1 MRSLFVTRR
10 IVKQLSKDKR
20 TLGLL
25 IFAPLFVLFLLYTIF
40 NSEISLPKIEAIGM
54 PDAMVTAFEE
64 ETTLTLVN
72 DKAAAMNDLKYQK
85 TDAVVVYTEPDITV
99 YVEGSDMSVTG
110 AVKKAVASAMSSYME
125 TYVQET
131 AEQTAEEQQQSVR
144 DKIDEQIASIQADIA
159 DQIGQQQLQIQK
171 DMEAQI
177 DQQIEDMKSTI
188 QSEISS
194 QLKKALKSK
203 ISAAIASASAQQQA
217 ALQAQLSSYQAG
229 VMQNI
234 TQQVQAYGA
243 SVEQAVQ
250 SYLDQTGAPGSGA
263 AFEMPAFTMPQI
275 APPVISIPEISVSVS
290 APSVD
295 LADIEMPSVVMP
307 GIDAPEVT
315 SADIEVP
322 DIRISVDVTD
332 IAYSYI
338 NGSDDMSTF
347 DAVAPYMMG
356 FFVFFF
362 VFIIAGVSFLRERIS
377 GTLDRVLATPIRRY
391 QIVLG
396 YFIGF
401 GIFVFIQTVLIQI
414 FMVYVLHVAI
424 KGSFMLVLLT
434 NLLLA
439 TGSLALGTFL
449 SAFARNEMQMF
460 QFIPVVIVPQVLF
473 CGIFSLR
480 EAPLWVQALSK
491 VFPLTYG
498 AQALSDI
505 AIRGL
510 GFANIAVNL
519 AVLAGFTLLFLV
531 LNTFVLK
538 KYRRL

>member
-10 IVKQLSKDKR
+10 IVKQLIKDKR

-25 IFAPLFVLFLLYTIF
+25 IFAPVFVLFLLFTIF
-40 NSEISLPKIEAIGM
+40 NSDISLPNIEAIGM
-54 PDAMVTAFEE
+54 PDAMVAAFEE
-64 ETTLTLVN
+64 EANITIVS
-72 DKAAAMNDLKYQK
+72 DEIAAKDALKYQK
-85 TDAVVVYTEPDITV
+85 TDAVVVYSSPDIVV
-99 YVEGSDMSVTG
+99 YVEGSDVSVTG
-110 AVKKAVASAMSSYME
+110 AVKKAVAFAMSSYMK

-131 AEQTAEEQQQSVR
+131 AEQTADEQQKSVR
-144 DKIDEQIASIQADIA
+144 DKIDAQIVSIQDDIIS
-159 DQIGQQQLQIQK
+159 QIEAQQQQIQS

-194 QLKKALKSK
+194 QLKTALKSN
-203 ISAAIASASAQQQA
+203 ISAAIAGAAAQQQT
-217 ALQAQLSSYQAG
+217 ALQAQLSAYQAG
-229 VMQNI
+229 VMQTI
-234 TQQVQAYGA
+234 SQQVQSYGA
-243 SVEQAVQ
+243 SVQQAVQ
-250 SYLDQTGAPGSGA
+250 SYLDQTGASGSGV
-263 AFEMPAFTMPQI
+263 AFEMPTFTMPSI
-275 APPVISIPEISVSVS
+275 EPPVISIPEISVSVS
-290 APSVD
+290 TPRINLSNIDMPSISMPEISPPEIEST
-295 LADIEMPSVVMP
+295 DIE
-307 GIDAPEVT
+307 I
-315 SADIEVP
+315 P
-322 DIRISVDVTD
+322 DISISVDVSDVT
-332 IAYSYI
+332 YSYL
-338 NGSDDMSTF
+338 NGSDDMNTF
-347 DAVAPYMMG
+347 DTVAPYMMG

-377 GTLDRVLATPIRRY
+377 GTLDRVLASPVRRY

-401 GIFVFIQTVLIQI
+401 GIFVFIQTVLIQV
-414 FMVYVLHVAI
+414 FMVYVLGVVI

-480 EAPLWVQALSK
+480 EAPLWVQALSR

-498 AQALSDI
+498 ARALSDI

-510 GFANIAVNL
+510 GFADIAVNL

-531 LNTFVLK
+531 LNTLVLK

>member
-10 IVKQLSKDKR
+10 IVKQLLKDKR

-40 NSEISLPKIEAIGM
+40 NSEISIPNIAVIGM
-54 PDAMVTAFEE
+54 PDNMVAAFKQEANVTIFTDENMAMAN
-64 ETTLTLVN
+64 LRN
-72 DKAAAMNDLKYQK
+72 QK
-85 TDAVVVYTEPDITV
+85 TDAVVIYSDPDITV
-99 YVEGSDMSVTG
+99 CVEGSDVSVTG
-110 AVKKAVASAMSSYME
+110 AVKKAVASAMASYME
-125 TYVQET
+125 RYVEET
-131 AEQTAEEQQQSVR
+131 AEQTAEEQQQDIR
-144 DKIDEQIASIQADIA
+144 DKIDEQIASIQDDIA
-159 DQIGQQQLQIQK
+159 SQIDEQQQHIQS

-177 DQQIEDMKSTI
+177 DQQIEDMKATM
-188 QSEISS
+188 QSEISA
-194 QLKKALKSK
+194 QLQRALKSK
-203 ISAAIASASAQQQA
+203 ITEAVTQAAAQQQA
-217 ALQAQLSSYQAG
+217 ALQEQIAAYQTG
-229 VMQNI
+229 LMQSI
-234 TQQVQAYGA
+234 SQQIQGYSISVQ
-243 SVEQAVQ
+243 QALQ
-250 SYLDQTGAPGSGA
+250 SYLDQAGVSGSGTP
-263 AFEMPAFTMPQI
+263 FEMPVFTMPQI
-275 APPVISIPEISVSVS
+275 APPVISIPEISVSIS
-290 APSVD
+290 APSID
-295 LADIEMPSVVMP
+295 LSDIEMPAITMPDISAPVV
-307 GIDAPEVT
+307 D
-315 SADIEVP
+315 SANIEVP
-322 DIRISVDVTD
+322 DINISVD
-332 IAYSYI
+332 IADVSYTYL
-338 NGSDDMSTF
+338 NGSDEMNSF
-347 DAVAPYMMG
+347 DAIAPYMMG

-377 GTLDRVLATPIRRY
+377 GTLERVLATPIRRY

-401 GIFVFIQTVLIQI
+401 GIFVFIQTALIQV
-414 FMVYVLHVAI
+414 FMVYALHITI
-424 KGSFMLVLLT
+424 KGSFILMLLS

-510 GFANIAVNL
+510 GFADIAVDL
-519 AVLAGFTLLFLV
+519 AMLAFFTMLFLV
-531 LNTFVLK
+531 LNTIVLK

>member
-10 IVKQLSKDKR
+10 IVGQLIKDKR

-25 IFAPLFVLFLLYTIF
+25 ILAPLFVLFLLYTIF
-40 NSEISLPKIEAIGM
+40 NSEISAPNIEAIGM
-54 PDAMVTAFEE
+54 PETMIAAFEE
-64 ETTLTLVN
+64 ETNVTIIT
-72 DKAAAMNDLKYQK
+72 DEADAMDDLKYQK
-85 TDAVVVYTEPDITV
+85 ADAVVVYAAPNIMV
-99 YVEGSDMSVTG
+99 YVEGSDASVTG

-131 AEQTAEEQQQSVR
+131 AEQTAEEQQQSIR
-144 DKIDEQIASIQADIA
+144 NKIDEQIASIQDDIA
-159 DQIGQQQLQIQK
+159 DQIEAQQQEIQSE
-171 DMEAQI
+171 MEAQI
-177 DQQIEDMKSTI
+177 DEQIEDMKSTI

-194 QLKKALKSK
+194 QLKAALKSK
-203 ISAAIASASAQQQA
+203 ISAAIAAAAAQQQT
-217 ALQAQLSSYQAG
+217 ALQEQLAAYQAG
-229 VMQNI
+229 VMEAI
-234 TQQVQAYGA
+234 SQQVQSYSAA
-243 SVEQAVQ
+243 VQQAVQ
-250 SYLDQTGAPGSGA
+250 SYLVQTGAAGTGV
-263 AFEMPAFTMPQI
+263 AFEMPTFTMPQI
-275 APPVISIPEISVSVS
+275 EPPVINIPEISVSIS
-290 APSVD
+290 APSID
-295 LADIEMPSVVMP
+295 LSDIEMPAISMP
-307 GIDAPEVT
+307 EISAPEVEST
-315 SADIEVP
+315 DIEVP
-322 DIRISVDVTD
+322 DISISVEVTD
-332 IAYSYI
+332 ITYSYL

-347 DAVAPYMMG
+347 DTIAPYMMG

-401 GIFVFIQTVLIQI
+401 GIFVFVQTVLIQL
-414 FMVYVLHVAI
+414 FMVYVLNIAI

-480 EAPLWVQALSK
+480 EAPIWVQALSK
-491 VFPLTYG
+491 IFPLTYG

-510 GFANIAVNL
+510 GFADIAGDL
-519 AVLAGFTLLFLV
+519 AVLAFFTILFLA
-531 LNTFVLK
+531 LNTLVLK